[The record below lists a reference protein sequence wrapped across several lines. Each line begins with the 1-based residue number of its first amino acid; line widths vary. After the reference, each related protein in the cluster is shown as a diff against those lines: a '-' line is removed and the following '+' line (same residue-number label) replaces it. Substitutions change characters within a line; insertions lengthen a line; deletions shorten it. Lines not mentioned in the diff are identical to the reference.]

1 MMERMKELA
10 QRPELRGAGGGLSKL
25 AMDAEYALAMT
36 DMNEAWGLENFT
48 AWSGPITDERAAQ
61 AHALHSSSAQHCLNA
76 VAVAHGRLRSTEG
89 CGEERTQN
97 AHWKFAQRSMLPS
110 RASLIWRRCKRRSL
124 RGSPSRD
131 ICRILPLGGA

>member
-1 MMERMKELA
+1 M
-10 QRPELRGAGGGLSKL
+10 SKL

-76 VAVAHGRLRSTEG
+76 VAVAPDDTSVAYLRNQHTVAAIHYARQHAMPDFDPVQTCGEGGARLRETV
-89 CGEERTQN
+89 ER
-97 AHWKFAQRSMLPS
+97 
-110 RASLIWRRCKRRSL
+110 
-124 RGSPSRD
+124 
-131 ICRILPLGGA
+131 